1 MQNSVTF
8 CIIIFLPRCTDR
20 LFLNNE
26 ENGAKYQWY
35 TISSY
40 SSTNVFYTKN
50 VQKIKKRTLITE
62 NRDKNKKKCR
72 NARNNWHSEIYLW
85 NCGVSSRRA
94 VWTN

>member
-8 CIIIFLPRCTDR
+8 CIIIFLPQCTDR

-40 SSTNVFYTKN
+40 SSTNVFLKRSKN
-50 VQKIKKRTLITE
+50 IETLITE
-62 NRDKNKKKCR
+62 NRDKNKKM
-72 NARNNWHSEIYLW
+72 
-85 NCGVSSRRA
+85 
-94 VWTN
+94 